1 MKRSAVLVTGS
12 NGAIG
17 TAIVMKLKESG
28 YFVYGLDKYADANGC
43 HGFIELDLEAFV
55 EDEQVQQKA
64 LSQVV
69 EQLGE
74 IELVAI
80 VNNAAIQIVKDWQLL
95 TTSDLRRSISVNA
108 FAVVILAKLF
118 FSLLK
123 DFLAYSIS
131 KAALDGVTRG
141 LAIEMGGKVAI
152 NTINPAA
159 IDTPMLRAGFAS
171 RDMISRLSSS
181 HPAQTIGTPFDI
193 AEVVT
198 FLVNSGSNFLTNTSI
213 NIDGGIGALLHD
225 PSLA

>member
-118 FSLLK
+118 FSLLEHGSGKIINIGSIHSRLTKK

-193 AEVVT
+193 S
-198 FLVNSGSNFLTNTSI
+198 FSI
-213 NIDGGIGALLHD
+213 VFFIYS
-225 PSLA
+225 SLIEL